1 MSSRADE
8 AFGPHVVSAGAA
20 TVVVDVP
27 VGTPLSGYAARTS
40 GSTGVHDPLTV
51 RALVV
56 DDVGIVV
63 VDCVALR
70 KTTCGELRATRPAG
84 IVDVVIAVTHTH
96 SGPCLT
102 PAGLGGFSPEVLHAV
117 ERAFVEALTT
127 ARRARTPVTVRYGNR
142 RGVGVGRN
150 RRHHDRAI
158 DPPVQVLSFDGA
170 HGTVATLVT
179 YPMHPVVLSAAN
191 TLVSADYVGPL
202 RDAMEAA
209 LPGSVCLFAQGCA
222 GDVND
227 DLHTAEGDF
236 SSAPAP
242 GRTFEDAEAKGRA
255 IATAALQ
262 ALADAALL
270 PARRTEMATSTVA
283 LDITRLDPMLVAAD
297 EVTWRSLAS
306 SLPPEERA
314 LYRIWADWAADWLT
328 HPHQAENWLARVGV
342 ISVGG
347 LPVVSLPGEPF
358 LAVADRIRD
367 GLGDALVLG
376 YCDGVSGYLPTA
388 DEYASGGYEVD
399 AAHRYYGMPGPFAQG
414 SAERLVE
421 AVARLAGRTRVSGL
435 TRPG

>member
-1 MSSRADE
+1 MSADADE
-8 AFGPHVVSAGAA
+8 VWGPHVVSAGAA

-27 VGTPLSGYAARTS
+27 AGTPMSGYAARTS

-51 RALVV
+51 RALVI

-84 IVDVVIAVTHTH
+84 LIDVVIGVTHTH

-102 PAGLGGFSPEVLHAV
+102 PNGLGGYSPTVLHAV
-117 ERAFVEALTT
+117 ERAFVEALTA
-127 ARRARTPVTVRYGNR
+127 ARHARTPVTVRYGTR

-158 DPPVQVLSFDGA
+158 DPPVQVLAFDGA

-191 TLVSADYVGPL
+191 TEISADYVGPL
-202 RDAMEAA
+202 RDAMESA
-209 LPGSVCLFAQGCA
+209 LPGSVCLFVQGCA

-227 DLHTAEGDF
+227 DVHSPEDDF
-236 SSAPAP
+236 SSALTP
-242 GRTFEDAEAKGRA
+242 GRTFQDADTTGRTVA
-255 IATAALQ
+255 SAALD
-262 ALADAALL
+262 ALADATPL
-270 PARRTEMATSTVA
+270 PARRTEIVTRTVP
-283 LDITRLDPMLVAAD
+283 LDITRLDPDQVAAD
-297 EVTWRSLAS
+297 ESTWRALAAT
-306 SLPPEERA
+306 LPPEQRD

-328 HPHQAENWLARVGV
+328 HPHPEEHWLARVGV

-347 LPVVSLPGEPF
+347 LPIVTLPGEPF
-358 LAVADRIRD
+358 LAVAHEVRAT
-367 GLGDALVLG
+367 LGDALVLG

-388 DEYASGGYEVD
+388 DEYPHGGYEVD
-399 AAHRYYGMPGPFAQG
+399 DAHRYYGMPGPFAPG
-414 SAERLVE
+414 SAERLIDEV
-421 AVARLAGRTRVSGL
+421 RSLRT
-435 TRPG
+435 T

>member
-1 MSSRADE
+1 MGDGGDTGW
-8 AFGPHVVSAGAA
+8 GPHVVSAGAA

-27 VGTPLSGYAARTS
+27 SGTPMSGYAARTA
-40 GSTGVHDPLTV
+40 GSNGVHDPLTV
-51 RALVV
+51 RALVI

-63 VDCVALR
+63 IDCVALR
-70 KTTCGELRATRPAG
+70 KTTCGELRAARPAG
-84 IVDVVIAVTHTH
+84 LIDVVIAATHTH

-102 PAGLGGFSPEVLHAV
+102 PGGLGGFSPGVLHAV
-117 ERAFVEALTT
+117 ERAFVEALTA
-127 ARRARTPVTVRYGNR
+127 ARHARTPVTVRYGTR
-142 RGVGVGRN
+142 RDVGVGSN

-158 DPPVQVLSFDGA
+158 DPPVQVLSFDSG

-191 TLVSADYVGPL
+191 TLISADYVGPL
-202 RDAMEAA
+202 RDAIEAA

-227 DLHTAEGDF
+227 DVHTAEGDF

-242 GRTFEDAEAKGRA
+242 GRTFEDAQVKGRA
-255 IATAALQ
+255 VASAALE
-262 ALADAALL
+262 ALAGATVL
-270 PARRTEMATSTVA
+270 PGRRTEISTSTVA
-283 LDITRLDPMLVAAD
+283 LDITRLDPGRVAAD
-297 EVTWRSLAS
+297 AESWRTLATT
-306 SLPPEERA
+306 LPPEQRD

-328 HPHQAENWLARVGV
+328 HPHPAEHWLARVGV

-347 LPVVSLPGEPF
+347 LPIVTLPGEPF

-388 DEYASGGYEVD
+388 DEYAFGGYEVV
-399 AAHRYYGMPGPFAQG
+399 AAHRYYGMPGPYAPG
-414 SAERLVE
+414 SAERLADAALALAPE
-421 AVARLAGRTRVSGL
+421 AERSKLA
-435 TRPG
+435 